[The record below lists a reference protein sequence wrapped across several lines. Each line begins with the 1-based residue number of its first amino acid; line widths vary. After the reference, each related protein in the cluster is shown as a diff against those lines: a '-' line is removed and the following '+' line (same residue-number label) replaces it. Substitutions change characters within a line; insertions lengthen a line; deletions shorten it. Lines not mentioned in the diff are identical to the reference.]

1 MKNNMSKKLNIIL
14 VGMFCSASVMAQTD
28 TLTAH
33 RDNMAVDFGRNIVH
47 DMKEVTGAVSVVG
60 SGTLSHKRSINPGNQ
75 LFGTLSGLQ
84 VLQNSGAAW
93 EDGPTMYIRGLGT
106 TNSKN
111 PLVLVDGFER
121 SIKELSSEEIES
133 VSVLKDAVATSIY
146 GIRGANGVI
155 LVKTKRGSMTAPQI
169 DFSYEF
175 NVATPN
181 RLPDF
186 ADGYTYAL
194 ALNEALVNDGSLPR
208 YSAAELDAFKNQTY
222 PLFYP
227 NVDWMDEAL
236 RGASYGDNISFSA
249 RGGGKFV
256 RYYTM
261 LNFLDNRG
269 ILQPTGDND
278 GYSTQLKYSRLNIR
292 TNLDIE
298 VSPTTT
304 VQLNLLGNFTEHN
317 RPGTTSDDL
326 FDMLYQTPSGA
337 FPIKTEKGIWGG
349 TTVYGNNPIAAIS
362 AKGYARSQTRAL
374 FADIHLKQDFS
385 FLLPGLSAGFKVALD
400 NSASYWDSNTKNYA
414 YGSASLDMTTGA
426 KTFKELRKEG
436 TLAFSKS
443 VGSVL
448 THFNLEAYANYMKN
462 FGKHALNATF
472 IYAMDKTKSKGRNT
486 GRAFMDIIGQ
496 VHYTYNNRY
505 LVDFSLSGSASS
517 ILDPDKR
524 WCIFPAIGA
533 GWILSEEDF
542 MKQDWLNFL
551 KLRASYGIS
560 GRADYGV
567 NLFRDIYGGGNSY
580 YFKDSPASMSGMK
593 LNQLAIDGFTYE
605 KSHKLNVGIDFKAW
619 NKLSLSLD
627 AFYDHRTDILVEG
640 GNAISSVF
648 GVSVPKLNNGVVDNR
663 GIEAYLGWDDK
674 ISDFSYHLGGQFSF
688 VRNKIIN
695 QNEEYRPHDYQK
707 RTGGSLGQ
715 IFGYEVTGIYQSQEE
730 IDNREVKQYLGD
742 VRPGDLMF
750 KDQNGDKRIDTYDQV
765 ALGYNSVCPEIYYSL
780 DLGAEYKGIGVYAL
794 FQGVGNYSEIL
805 DTRSVYRPIVGNN
818 TISDYYYKN
827 RWSETNPSG
836 TLPRLS
842 YSGSPNNYNNNSL
855 WVADASYLKLRTLEL
870 YYKLPSNLMKKTKF
884 LGGAKV
890 FMRAHDLFCIDGID
904 IQDPEAVGAVHPTM
918 TQYTFGFNLSF

>member
-1 MKNNMSKKLNIIL
+1 
-14 VGMFCSASVMAQTD
+14 
-28 TLTAH
+28 
-33 RDNMAVDFGRNIVH
+33 
-47 DMKEVTGAVSVVG
+47 
-60 SGTLSHKRSINPGNQ
+60 
-75 LFGTLSGLQ
+75 
-84 VLQNSGAAW
+84 
-93 EDGPTMYIRGLGT
+93 
-106 TNSKN
+106 
-111 PLVLVDGFER
+111 
-121 SIKELSSEEIES
+121 
-133 VSVLKDAVATSIY
+133 
-146 GIRGANGVI
+146 
-155 LVKTKRGSMTAPQI
+155 
-169 DFSYEF
+169 
-175 NVATPN
+175 
-181 RLPDF
+181 
-186 ADGYTYAL
+186 
-194 ALNEALVNDGSLPR
+194 
-208 YSAAELDAFKNQTY
+208 
-222 PLFYP
+222 
-227 NVDWMDEAL
+227 
-236 RGASYGDNISFSA
+236 
-249 RGGGKFV
+249 
-256 RYYTM
+256 
-261 LNFLDNRG
+261 
-269 ILQPTGDND
+269 
-278 GYSTQLKYSRLNIR
+278 
-292 TNLDIE
+292 
-298 VSPTTT
+298 
-304 VQLNLLGNFTEHN
+304 
-317 RPGTTSDDL
+317 
-326 FDMLYQTPSGA
+326 
-337 FPIKTEKGIWGG
+337 
-349 TTVYGNNPIAAIS
+349 
-362 AKGYARSQTRAL
+362 
-374 FADIHLKQDFS
+374 
-385 FLLPGLSAGFKVALD
+385 
-400 NSASYWDSNTKNYA
+400 
-414 YGSASLDMTTGA
+414 
-426 KTFKELRKEG
+426 
-436 TLAFSKS
+436 
-443 VGSVL
+443 
-448 THFNLEAYANYMKN
+448 
-462 FGKHALNATF
+462 
-472 IYAMDKTKSKGRNT
+472 
-486 GRAFMDIIGQ
+486 MDIIGQ

-524 WCIFPAIGA
+524 WGIFPAIGA